1 LSWLFGKN
9 KTSLKR
15 KQLSFR
21 VFQLPLNWR
30 FVVHTKWSSEIDSL
44 MAEKAKIET
53 VFETEKAKIETVF
66 ETEKAKI
73 EKKINLLQQICLLE
87 DKYATNSPVEASDVP
102 SEPSEPSVR
111 RGRPRKSEVAG
122 SASKDGKSM
131 KLPTLLKTLG
141 QQNPKMTHN
150 QITKMVHDYGYETK
164 SSNLSSMVYQQLLRL
179 VKKEIFS
186 YDKETR
192 EYTYNGQ
199 DC

>member
-1 LSWLFGKN
+1 
-9 KTSLKR
+9 
-15 KQLSFR
+15 
-21 VFQLPLNWR
+21 
-30 FVVHTKWSSEIDSL
+30 VHTQWSSEIDSL
-44 MAEKAKIET
+44 MAEKAKIE
-53 VFETEKAKIETVF
+53 
-66 ETEKAKI
+66 
-73 EKKINLLQQICLLE
+73 KKINLLQQLRLLE
-87 DKYATNSPVEASDVP
+87 NEYATNSPVEHSDVP
-102 SEPSEPSVR
+102 SEPSTR
-111 RGRPRKSEVAG
+111 RGRPRKSEGVVG
-122 SASKDGKSM
+122 TTKESKSM
-131 KLPTLLKTLG
+131 KLPALLKTLG

>member
-1 LSWLFGKN
+1 M
-9 KTSLKR
+9 
-15 KQLSFR
+15 
-21 VFQLPLNWR
+21 
-30 FVVHTKWSSEIDSL
+30 HTQWSSEIDSL
-44 MAEKAKIET
+44 MAEKAKIE
-53 VFETEKAKIETVF
+53 
-66 ETEKAKI
+66 
-73 EKKINLLQQICLLE
+73 KKINLLQQLRLLE
-87 DKYATNSPVEASDVP
+87 NEYATNSPVEHSDVP
-102 SEPSEPSVR
+102 SEPSIR
-111 RGRPRKSEVAG
+111 RGRPRKSEAVAG
-122 SASKDGKSM
+122 ATKESKSM
-131 KLPTLLKTLG
+131 KLPALLKTLG

>member
-1 LSWLFGKN
+1 M
-9 KTSLKR
+9 
-15 KQLSFR
+15 
-21 VFQLPLNWR
+21 
-30 FVVHTKWSSEIDSL
+30 HTQWSSEIDSL
-44 MAEKAKIET
+44 MAEKAKIE
-53 VFETEKAKIETVF
+53 
-66 ETEKAKI
+66 
-73 EKKINLLQQICLLE
+73 KKINLLQQLRLLE
-87 DKYATNSPVEASDVP
+87 NEYATNSPVEASDVP
-102 SEPSEPSVR
+102 SEPSVR
-111 RGRPRKSEVAG
+111 RGRPRKSETVV
-122 SASKDGKSM
+122 SATKEGKSM
-131 KLPTLLKTLG
+131 KLPALLKTLG

>member
-1 LSWLFGKN
+1 
-9 KTSLKR
+9 
-15 KQLSFR
+15 
-21 VFQLPLNWR
+21 
-30 FVVHTKWSSEIDSL
+30 
-44 MAEKAKIET
+44 MA
-53 VFETEKAKIETVF
+53 
-66 ETEKAKI
+66 EKAKI
-73 EKKINLLQQICLLE
+73 EKKINLLQQLRLLE
-87 DKYATNSPVEASDVP
+87 NEYATNSPVEHSDVP
-102 SEPSEPSVR
+102 SEPSTR
-111 RGRPRKSEVAG
+111 RGRPRKSEGVVG
-122 SASKDGKSM
+122 TTKESKSM
-131 KLPTLLKTLG
+131 KLPALLKTLG

>member
-1 LSWLFGKN
+1 MSWLFGKN

-44 MAEKAKIET
+44 MA
-53 VFETEKAKIETVF
+53 
-66 ETEKAKI
+66 EKAKI

-111 RGRPRKSEVAG
+111 RGRPRKSETVVG
-122 SASKDGKSM
+122 ASKDGKSM

>member
-1 LSWLFGKN
+1 M
-9 KTSLKR
+9 
-15 KQLSFR
+15 
-21 VFQLPLNWR
+21 
-30 FVVHTKWSSEIDSL
+30 HTQWSSEIDSL
-44 MAEKAKIET
+44 MAEKAKIE
-53 VFETEKAKIETVF
+53 
-66 ETEKAKI
+66 
-73 EKKINLLQQICLLE
+73 KKINLLQQLRLLE
-87 DKYATNSPVEASDVP
+87 NEYATNSPVEHSDVP
-102 SEPSEPSVR
+102 SEPSTR
-111 RGRPRKSEVAG
+111 RGRPRKSEGVVG
-122 SASKDGKSM
+122 TTKESKSM
-131 KLPTLLKTLG
+131 KLPALLKTLG

>member
-1 LSWLFGKN
+1 MSWLFGKN

-44 MAEKAKIET
+44 MA
-53 VFETEKAKIETVF
+53 EKAKIETVF